1 MSIVLYLGVHSI
13 MASWLPVSFLTRRN
27 SSASSAQAMTL
38 QWHLTGSSPLVCASS
53 RYISVHSWFT
63 ALLRLYL
70 DSESMLREF
79 FSIICRISCALSMNT
94 YCE

>member
-1 MSIVLYLGVHSI
+1 MYLGVHSI
-13 MASWLPVSFLTRRN
+13 MASWMPVSFLIRRN

-38 QWHLTGSSPLVCASS
+38 QWHLTGSSPLACASS

-63 ALLRLYL
+63 ALLRLYF